1 MCSSDLDRQPDWTAG
16 VTNTLRWKRWQLS
29 FLVDLRKGGDIFNA
43 TEHYLTTRGLATS
56 TLDRETPRVIK
67 GVLRDG
73 KENTATPT
81 QNTIVVVPAT
91 QTSYY
96 TNMSEELFIQKNIN
110 WLRLRDVTV
119 RYSLPDNF
127 LPGARNASVFV
138 TMTDAYLKTNY
149 TGLDPIVNGNSAAV
163 AGSSGAGIDF
173 GNFPVPRGINFGIK
187 MGF

>member
-1 MCSSDLDRQPDWTAG
+1 MPGSKLHLGSALVMGAFLALPGAASAQQAKQVTFNKDVSPIFQSKCQSCHEPGSIGPGTTPGRVYKGLRMAG
-16 VTNTLRWKRWQLS
+16 HMGDERITTKKLRVVRVDSERNLI
-29 FLVDLRKGGDIFNA
+29 LVKG
-43 TEHYLTTRGLATS
+43 S
-56 TLDRETPRVIK
+56 
-67 GVLRDG
+67 
-73 KENTATPT
+73 
-81 QNTIVVVPAT
+81 
-91 QTSYY
+91 
-96 TNMSEELFIQKNIN
+96 
-110 WLRLRDVTV
+110 
-119 RYSLPDNF
+119 